1 MNTKLP
7 LFLLLAYLVQFTL
20 LGIAPYARSVW

>member
-7 LFLLLAYLVQFTL
+7 LFLLLAYLAQFTP
-20 LGIAPYARSVW
+20 LGIAPYERSVW